1 MGHPSRRTSSHRWIA
16 LLASIF
22 QFSRSFGLLCWP
34 VNPTRADRQLQSV
47 RPSPPTRAPTLP
59 PAIAQH
65 SYLVLVRIGTTQPPA
80 CILWKPWLPQA
91 IPEWCSSTLVRA
103 LETQTTTE
111 AANTRAEGTVC
122 PISFVKDVLVS
133 ATASLFGRATTSCR
147 HCGGVQASSH
157 HTSHQG
163 QPLMAGS
170 APPPLS
176 RTAAPSPSWPGVR
189 QQARHQGQERKG
201 TVSPPPLCSTVAFY
215 TLTLGLPPKQTTPQ
229 NSTSSNQYSLS
240 H

>member
-1 MGHPSRRTSSHRWIA
+1 MPRWPR
-16 LLASIF
+16 
-22 QFSRSFGLLCWP
+22 FSNSPGPFGLLCWP
-34 VNPTRADRQLQSV
+34 VNPTRADRQLPAPNPASLSV
-47 RPSPPTRAPTLP
+47 RHRRPGPQLYPRPSPSTPTWYS
-59 PAIAQH
+59 PAGPH
-65 SYLVLVRIGTTQPPA
+65 RDDTPPA